1 MAPRSHRE
9 DRTER
14 RRRRRARP
22 VPLENRIE
30 QGIEKRIERA
40 LTSAGLPEVGEKVGS
55 AVGQALSHA
64 ASELDRAVSG
74 THRSEGRTRRKR
86 ERRERRG
93 GGEGDEPTSGKRA
106 SSENLSLL
114 WGLLEIRRG
123 DTGQEHVSVL
133 WGLLELRTRGPLR
146 EEDGPSGDPVQS
158 ALRRAERRIE
168 SLRSASIFGCL
179 GIGFS
184 WLAFLSDAS
193 FWSGVWWV
201 TSVCLLA
208 LAAGLLVAT
217 WGERYRRRF
226 IQEELDRSHGEVS
239 ARRAAD
245 QGHARA
251 MQELTASIAHEI
263 RNPITAA
270 KSLVQ
275 QMGEDPA
282 SVENVEYARVALD
295 ELGRVERSVSHLLRF
310 ARDEEIHLEEV
321 RMAAIV
327 QDALAALAD
336 RTAQLGVEVQPE
348 IDAEG
353 VMIGD
358 PEKLRRA
365 LLNLVGNALD
375 ALAESGTASPRV
387 QVQTGDNL
395 AGTEVWVRVRDN
407 GPGMDDEALA
417 RIWSPFH
424 TSKEAGTGLGLAIT
438 RKIVE
443 AHGGTIEVSSS
454 VGKGAEFVLSFP
466 KSREEGEGA

>member
-1 MAPRSHRE
+1 MARGSHRE
-9 DRTER
+9 DRSERR

-22 VPLENRIE
+22 VPEPGIE
-30 QGIEKRIERA
+30 QRIERA
-40 LTSAGLPEVGEKVGS
+40 LSNAGLPEVGEKVGS

-64 ASELDRAVSG
+64 ATEIDRAVSG
-74 THRSEGRTRRKR
+74 RQRSQRRSRKR
-86 ERRERRG
+86 GEPRG
-93 GGEGDEPTSGKRA
+93 GDAPTPPSEEKRA
-106 SSENLSLL
+106 SSENFSLL

-123 DTGQEHVSVL
+123 DAGQEHVSVL
-133 WGLLELRTRGPLR
+133 WGLLDLRTRAPFR
-146 EEDGPSGDPVQS
+146 EMDAPSGDPVQA
-158 ALRRAERRIE
+158 ALRRAERRVE
-168 SLRSASIFGCL
+168 SFRSACIFGCL
-179 GIGFS
+179 GFGFA
-184 WLAFLSDAS
+184 WIAMLSDAS
-193 FWSGVWWV
+193 FWTGVWSV
-201 TSVCLLA
+201 TSVSLLA
-208 LAAGLLVAT
+208 LAGGLLAAS
-217 WGERYRRRF
+217 WGERYRRRW
-226 IQEELDRSHGEVS
+226 IQEELDRSRGEVT
-239 ARRAAD
+239 ARRAVEQD
-245 QGHARA
+245 HARA

-310 ARDEEIHLEEV
+310 ARDEEVHFEEV
-321 RMAAIV
+321 RMAGIV
-327 QDALAALAD
+327 QDAIATLAE
-336 RTAQLGVEVQPE
+336 RTVQQGVEIQPE

-365 LLNLVGNALD
+365 LLNLLGNALD
-375 ALAESGTASPRV
+375 ALGATASPRV

-407 GPGMDDEALA
+407 GPGMDEETLA
-417 RIWSPFH
+417 RIWSPFQ

-443 AHGGTIEVSSS
+443 AHGGSIEVNSSP
-454 VGKGAEFVLSFP
+454 GKGAEFVLTFP
-466 KSREEGEGA
+466 KTREEGEGA